1 MNAPKYTQLLI
12 GVALFAAAAGGV
24 ALKPTERIASRQPGI
39 DLKAMIPAQFADWK
53 IDEQGIAL
61 LVDPQSQAASDRIY
75 SQTLARAYVNPKG
88 ERIVLA
94 IAYGGDQSDSMQVH
108 KPEVCYPAQGF
119 RVMKLEP
126 GVFDTGFGNIP
137 VKRML
142 ATQGPRIEP
151 VMYWITVGDT
161 VAGGD
166 LERKLAQLKY
176 GLTGKVPDGLLF
188 RVSSIG
194 DEASAYPVQEGF
206 IRALLKALAPESRQR
221 LIGGVT

>member
-12 GVALFAAAAGGV
+12 GAALLTAAAGGT
-24 ALKPTERIASRQPGI
+24 ALKPTERLASRLPAINLQ
-39 DLKAMIPAQFADWK
+39 AMIPEQFADWK
-53 IDEQGIAL
+53 IDEQGITL

-88 ERIVLA
+88 ERVVLA

-126 GVFDTGFGNIP
+126 GMFDTGFGTIP

-151 VMYWITVGDT
+151 VMYWITVGNI

-176 GLTGKVPDGLLF
+176 GLTGMVPDGLLF
-188 RVSSIG
+188 RVSSLG
-194 DEASAYPVQEGF
+194 DETSAYPVQENF
-206 IRALLKALAPESRQR
+206 IRALLKSVTPETRQR